1 MQTQFKQ
8 TVLEIRFLELQFA
21 RSPSTGFE
29 PAALM
34 HCRTNQLAL
43 CPSP

>member
-1 MQTQFKQ
+1 MQKQFKQ
-8 TVLEIRFLELQFA
+8 TVLEIRFLELQVA

-34 HCRTNQLAL
+34 HLNEYCST
-43 CPSP
+43 